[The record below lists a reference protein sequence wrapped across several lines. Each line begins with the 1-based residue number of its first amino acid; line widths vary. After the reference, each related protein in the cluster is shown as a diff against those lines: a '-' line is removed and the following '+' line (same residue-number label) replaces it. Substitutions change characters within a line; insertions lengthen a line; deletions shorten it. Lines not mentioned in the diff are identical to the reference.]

1 MAIDIARRKF
11 IASLGGAALAWP
23 LAARAQRAGRMPK
36 VGVLMPFREND
47 PDSQARIAALRQ
59 GFADLGWND
68 GQNIHIEYRWA
79 DVKIELIQQYAEE
92 LVALAPDVIIG
103 DSTPVIQALKKITS
117 SIPIVFALLNDPVG
131 QGVVKSLSHPG
142 GNITGLTYFNPE
154 MIGKWGE
161 LLKDVV
167 PGITRTALLFN
178 PSTAPYY
185 PNFLHEIQAVR
196 QPGAIEI
203 VSTPVA
209 TPAEMETAI
218 NALAQEPGCTLIV
231 APDVFTKGYI
241 KQIAQL
247 TRKTRLPAVSG
258 YRQFAVEGG
267 LMAYGPDTTDIFR
280 RSAAYVDRILKGASP
295 ADLPVQEPIK
305 FEFIVNLK
313 TAQSFGLT
321 IPSGVL
327 SIADEVIE

>member
-11 IASLGGAALAWP
+11 IASLVGAGLVWP
-23 LAARAQRAGRMPK
+23 LAAHAQRARGMPK
-36 VGVLMPFREND
+36 VGVLIPFREND
-47 PDSQARIAALRQ
+47 PESQARITALRQ

-79 DVKIELIQQYAEE
+79 DVKIELIRQYAEE
-92 LVALAPDVIIG
+92 LVAFAPDVIVG
-103 DSTPVIQALKKITS
+103 DSTPVIQALKKITN

-131 QGVVKSLSHPG
+131 QGIVNSLSHPG

-154 MIGKWGE
+154 MIGKWGA

-167 PGITRTALLFN
+167 PGTTRTALLFN

-185 PNFLHEIQAVR
+185 PNFLHEIQAVH

-203 VSTPVA
+203 VSMPVA
-209 TPAEMETAI
+209 TPAEMERAI
-218 NALAQEPGCTLIV
+218 NGLALEPGCTLIV
-231 APDVFTKGYI
+231 APDVFTRGYI

-267 LMAYGPDTTDIFR
+267 LMAYGPDTTDIFH
-280 RSAAYVDRILKGASP
+280 RSATYVDRILKGTSP

-313 TAQSFGLT
+313 TAQSLGLT